1 MLFIYFGA
9 EMKVFSLQN
18 IECYKSQYS
27 TGVCIYPKGAFNFVT
42 KFILGDKVAVT
53 LSFNLR
59 WSQ

>member
-1 MLFIYFGA
+1 
-9 EMKVFSLQN
+9 MKVFSLQN